1 MPVTA
6 LTIDHGSMGRK
17 IVVAVIPRGLQQE
30 VFLCSMGVWSLHEN
44 SLTNYSVNDLFF
56 LHSKEMKKTS
66 FEKRETSIYR
76 LKLIMRKKTIN
87 EHEDDSVE
95 AFRFDSCEW
104 ELPGLLRNNHFN
116 DYTKKVTF
124 FLLWKCSSGVTSEK
138 KSIFSREKIFL
149 SSLLTPFWRRSQQV

>member
-1 MPVTA
+1 
-6 LTIDHGSMGRK
+6 
-17 IVVAVIPRGLQQE
+17 
-30 VFLCSMGVWSLHEN
+30 MGVWSLHEN

-87 EHEDDSVE
+87 ENEDDSDE

-116 DYTKKVTF
+116 DYTKK
-124 FLLWKCSSGVTSEK
+124 
-138 KSIFSREKIFL
+138 
-149 SSLLTPFWRRSQQV
+149 